1 VTDTAASQV
10 RHPGRA
16 LARTAVQMLPLIG
29 VGVGAIVEVVHD
41 VSPGWIVGW
50 GPAATAASLI
60 LTRVMALP
68 SVNDLLAIVGLSADP
83 PGAHEA

>member
-1 VTDTAASQV
+1 MTTAEPTQV
-10 RHPGRA
+10 RHPTRA
-16 LARTAVQMLPLIG
+16 VARTAVQLLPMIG

-41 VSPGWIVGW
+41 VAPGWVVGW

-68 SVNDLLAIVGLSADP
+68 AVNALLAAVGLSAEP
-83 PGAHEA
+83 KA